1 MAVMNCREL
10 IQKML
15 AGAAVVAV
23 GVTVMPH
30 VIEAAP
36 LSVGRTLPSEATD
49 EFVHKCGAVT
59 GAVTGAAIGAVTIA
73 AVGVVV
79 AAVGRVGGAGDGGFA
94 PGAGTEHSRLTEV

>member
-1 MAVMNCREL
+1 MAIMNRREL

-36 LSVGRTLPSEATD
+36 LSVGKTLPSEATD
-49 EFVHKCGAVT
+49 EFVHDV
-59 GAVTGAAIGAVTIA
+59 
-73 AVGVVV
+73 
-79 AAVGRVGGAGDGGFA
+79 
-94 PGAGTEHSRLTEV
+94 